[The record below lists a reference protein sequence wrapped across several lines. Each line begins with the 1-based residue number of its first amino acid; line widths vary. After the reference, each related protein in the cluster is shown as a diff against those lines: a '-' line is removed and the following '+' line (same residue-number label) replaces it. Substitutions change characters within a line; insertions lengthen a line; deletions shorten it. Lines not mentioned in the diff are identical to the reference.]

1 MEQQAFLLTSA
12 VFDQHQ
18 HPLKFIQKVINVEL
32 ILVEINFLHRLP
44 GLMKK
49 SIIFKVRE
57 PPDESIYFHRVIP

>member
-1 MEQQAFLLTSA
+1 M
-12 VFDQHQ
+12 
-18 HPLKFIQKVINVEL
+18 INVEL

-44 GLMKK
+44 GLMKN